1 MKIESVPQAVQ
12 VLCTRCGRDH
22 YVFVT
27 CEQSRAQGR

>member
-1 MKIESVPQAVQ
+1 MKTESGPQAVK

-27 CEQSRAQGR
+27 CEQSRGR

>member
-1 MKIESVPQAVQ
+1 MKTESVPQAVE

-27 CEQSRAQGR
+27 CEQARGR